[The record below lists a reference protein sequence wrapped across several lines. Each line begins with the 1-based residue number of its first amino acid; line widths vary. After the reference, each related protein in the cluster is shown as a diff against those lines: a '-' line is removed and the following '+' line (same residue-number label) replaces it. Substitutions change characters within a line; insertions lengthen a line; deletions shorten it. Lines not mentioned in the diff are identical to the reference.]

1 MAPHDDGAPP
11 EPPVTSMNGSV
22 THGPMPFP
30 ASCAGAPLVVFA
42 TMLIDVVNSRFEAE
56 YQRRRKEDEARAV
69 DEEYDF
75 IVVGGGTSGC
85 ILASRLSESTSATV
99 LLLERGGT
107 EPEEARVPALQPYV
121 WRSNSVE
128 YPKSVSEQQ
137 NCNEYHSSSGPQ
149 RVSWQQYR
157 HPVMHRLAKAMLH
170 EGVPFRLDVNSRDQL
185 GFTVVQTTTDGGE
198 RYSTYRCM
206 DGSWRLNCVSV
217 VAVALH
223 PSSRGSVRLNTS
235 APTSAPVVRLGY
247 YEKASDV
254 DVVMEGVRRARRLA
268 APLRSLG
275 LELMPNDCG
284 GFPHD
289 SDEYARCLVRTTSG
303 ATYHWVGSCPMG
315 PGDKAVV
322 DTRLRVHGLRH
333 LRVADASVMPSLP
346 SGNTMAAVIMV
357 AEYAADLI
365 KKEHVISH

>member
-1 MAPHDDGAPP
+1 MTAGSLYTPHLLMLSGIGPSKHLQEANIPIVADL
-11 EPPVTSMNGSV
+11 PVGETLQDQ
-22 THGPMPFP
+22 
-30 ASCAGAPLVVFA
+30 ARA
-42 TMLIDVVNSRFEAE
+42 TGAE
-56 YQRRRKEDEARAV
+56 YTCRPPLCTV
-69 DEEYDF
+69 D
-75 IVVGGGTSGC
+75 
-85 ILASRLSESTSATV
+85 
-99 LLLERGGT
+99 
-107 EPEEARVPALQPYV
+107 
-121 WRSNSVE
+121 WRSS
-128 YPKSVSEQQ
+128 
-137 NCNEYHSSSGPQ
+137 Q
-149 RVSWQQYR
+149 RD
-157 HPVMHRLAKAMLH
+157 
-170 EGVPFRLDVNSRDQL
+170 LDVYERTRRGPLAANGVAALTAFFHSGKGSQVGPPKQPDVQL
-185 GFTVVQTTTDGGE
+185 LFFGSARGTGE
-198 RYSTYRCM
+198 RCM